1 MLIEDDNARRSCI
14 DAAQEPRIGPAPQP
28 TPEQPQLVTE
38 QPPAAE
44 QRPPASEQ
52 PQLTGEQPEPV
63 AEQPPTMQEQL
74 VAPTNNE
81 PTRPAPRRPTPQRTR
96 WQEQEPAGKFSGNVS
111 RIYQSILDRQLIAV
125 DSTYLF
131 ESDRAG
137 LAGFEEGERVEVEKM
152 ASRFGSGRR
161 WRITSSSRTRIT
173 AYRVRCEVEN
183 IRADDRR
190 KCTLMLDR

>member
-1 MLIEDDNARRSCI
+1 MSCMLIEDDEARRSCI
-14 DAAQEPRIGPAPQP
+14 DAAQQPQPAREQVPLEPRQPQLA
-28 TPEQPQLVTE
+28 PEQPQ
-38 QPPAAE
+38 
-44 QRPPASEQ
+44 
-52 PQLTGEQPEPV
+52 PV
-63 AEQPPTMQEQL
+63 AEQPPSMQEQL

-81 PTRPAPRRPTPQRTR
+81 PRHPAPRKPARDTR
-96 WQEQEPAGKFSGNVS
+96 WQEPAAKFTGNVS

-137 LAGFEEGERVEVEKM
+137 LAGLDEGERVEVEKM